1 MQKLLSEEK
10 KKHPGNGILQWSEP
24 LNLIPNGNIN
34 LFLSDA
40 VKSAAREDQEN
51 QANRARASHLHPL
64 LHVGSLI
71 NAAEQ

>member
-1 MQKLLSEEK
+1 MQKLPSEEK
-10 KKHPGNGILQWSEP
+10 KHRGNAILQWSEP

-40 VKSAAREDQEN
+40 VKPAAREDQEN
-51 QANRARASHLHPL
+51 EANQARASHLHPL
-64 LHVGSLI
+64 PYLGSLI